1 METRE
6 SGNHRFEE
14 GAELDHS
21 TRSEGTMVFET
32 DAWIPMWEQSIP
44 GKNIVLGS
52 VPISCNL
59 YLEPEPHF
67 AIEVNLEGDVALEHH
82 SIMMQQ
88 GEYIPMQFEGLEY
101 DSYPIRWNNYVT
113 WTLANQDMQI
123 HAKCR
128 LLGKG
133 LRILRIADAPIAEVH
148 GFVINLAIDN
158 SRPLTLTFDDWIV
171 TLSPQLRSDDSE
183 RDFTITHE
191 IKITTNRGHFSDAE
205 LDAFRDNL
213 RIVFSIINVQCCEI
227 VLTQSLDSQSSLTG
241 YMIDELHCDAF
252 SSDVLQYT
260 MGSSQRDEEVKDVA
274 GKLYRQVQ
282 TSPPQYL
289 EALELLT
296 CSDHQSI
303 PSFWTILEKTC
314 GSGPNNVRGSLQQ
327 CVESTNVP
335 SEYSFLANEL
345 DVGQNADFIDV
356 FYGMRNHYAHEKNRI
371 ARGRLIPPETHTIVK
386 RLAQLL
392 CWSKVLTDTDVKCL
406 IWQEARV
413 SFADWDF
420 APQEG
425 GQTILNKFQ
434 ADGTYNALAAIRRIL
449 RGGETPRR
457 TSAYF
462 ETPDGRAVFCEATDW
477 PRETPKR

>member
-133 LRILRIADAPIAEVH
+133 LRILRIADAPTAEVH
-148 GFVINLAIDN
+148 GFVINLAI
-158 SRPLTLTFDDWIV
+158 V
-171 TLSPQLRSDDSE
+171 T
-183 RDFTITHE
+183 I
-191 IKITTNRGHFSDAE
+191 
-205 LDAFRDNL
+205 
-213 RIVFSIINVQCCEI
+213 
-227 VLTQSLDSQSSLTG
+227 
-241 YMIDELHCDAF
+241 
-252 SSDVLQYT
+252 
-260 MGSSQRDEEVKDVA
+260 
-274 GKLYRQVQ
+274 
-282 TSPPQYL
+282 
-289 EALELLT
+289 
-296 CSDHQSI
+296 
-303 PSFWTILEKTC
+303 
-314 GSGPNNVRGSLQQ
+314 
-327 CVESTNVP
+327 
-335 SEYSFLANEL
+335 
-345 DVGQNADFIDV
+345 AD
-356 FYGMRNHYAHEKNRI
+356 
-371 ARGRLIPPETHTIVK
+371 P
-386 RLAQLL
+386 
-392 CWSKVLTDTDVKCL
+392 
-406 IWQEARV
+406 
-413 SFADWDF
+413 
-420 APQEG
+420 
-425 GQTILNKFQ
+425 
-434 ADGTYNALAAIRRIL
+434 
-449 RGGETPRR
+449 
-457 TSAYF
+457 
-462 ETPDGRAVFCEATDW
+462 
-477 PRETPKR
+477 